1 MLGLKYHNYHMGNCL
16 LKNKIYM
23 NNTWRHWSCN
33 AFVSSFIEHESSEVR
48 RNQKISHCMQCYA
61 FININSMFIGKK
73 DTIAILQIQ
82 VVQPCKTHIRIRK
95 KEKLT
100 NMMQLRK
107 GVLQVKVTS
116 SMELRPIWSS
126 WNQSSQIQHCII
138 STCFSASGSG

>member
-1 MLGLKYHNYHMGNCL
+1 
-16 LKNKIYM
+16 
-23 NNTWRHWSCN
+23 
-33 AFVSSFIEHESSEVR
+33 
-48 RNQKISHCMQCYA
+48 MQCYA

-116 SMELRPIWSS
+116 SMELRPI
-126 WNQSSQIQHCII
+126 
-138 STCFSASGSG
+138 